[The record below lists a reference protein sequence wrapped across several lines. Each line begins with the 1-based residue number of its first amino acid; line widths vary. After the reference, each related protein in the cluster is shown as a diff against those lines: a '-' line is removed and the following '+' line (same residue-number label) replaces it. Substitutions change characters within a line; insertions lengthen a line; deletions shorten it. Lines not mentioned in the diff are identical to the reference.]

1 MIDSILR
8 DPTALNSPIVLYNRN
23 TQTHTQASVL
33 ILVMN
38 MFPMAG
44 QHILHNKFRY
54 VQRIHRV
61 HSHTHTCTSPR
72 THTDAVIVYLRARLI
87 IIKFMLH
94 SQPQIKSCPALSL
107 SLSSS
112 SPLFAIPCSLSSL
125 RFVSLAHSLHMCT
138 RVHEYSKV
146 SVVFTC
152 VCVRVR
158 VCALSYF

>member
-1 MIDSILR
+1 
-8 DPTALNSPIVLYNRN
+8 
-23 TQTHTQASVL
+23 
-33 ILVMN
+33 MN
-38 MFPMAG
+38 IFPVAG
-44 QHILHNKFRY
+44 QHILHNKLRY

-61 HSHTHTCTSPR
+61 HSHTHMHMPTHTH

-107 SLSSS
+107 SLFLPI
-112 SPLFAIPCSLSSL
+112 PLFAIPCSLSSL